1 MLGPVVRTLPFG
13 DDRPLRDATE
23 ALLARPPQLVI
34 ATTGI
39 GIRSWFGAAESW
51 GIDGELTRALDPAR
65 RVARGPKAG
74 AALAAV
80 GLPSHADEPSE
91 RLDHLVGGLLADGV
105 AGTRIALQ
113 LYGEAL
119 PAVIERL
126 RGAGADVVAV
136 PIYSWTGGR
145 GPAPGPP
152 ARRGRGGRPARRRHL
167 HQLGGGAELR
177 RPWPT
182 TSGVGADLRDIL
194 SSRVLAACVGPI
206 TGEMAETVGFEHRCV
221 PDRGRLGLLVREL
234 STELHGRHR
243 HLRTADREVVVH
255 GASVWSGDDHVL
267 LTDLDRLLFAV
278 FAADRPGVVV
288 SRRALRQRIW
298 GQQCGESAID
308 SAVSRLRRVLQPVGV
323 TIDTVHRRGWASV
336 PRRLRCPALADP
348 LDALVE
354 LTPEAPRPRPASADR
369 GGLGAAPAGAGPA
382 SKPAA
387 MVATWLPNT
396 AAPTRSMVSTSRSPG
411 WRRASH
417 APMTPVTAGS
427 TSSSATRPMGSAR
440 RPAARSAPTSRV

>member
-1 MLGPVVRTLPFG
+1 MGPGAPICGSIPPLTGWRVGVTAHRRADEQAELLRRRGAAVVLGPVVRTLPFG
-13 DDRPLRDATE
+13 DDRPLREATE

-65 RVARGPKAG
+65 RVARGPKAR

-91 RLDHLVGGLLADGV
+91 RLDHLVGGLLARGV
-105 AGTRIALQ
+105 GGTRIALQ

-119 PAVIERL
+119 PGVIERL

-136 PIYSWTGGR
+136 PIYSWT
-145 GPAPGPP
+145 A
-152 ARRGRGGRPARRRHL
+152 AEDLRPARRL
-167 HQLGGGAELR
+167 VEDVVGGRVDAV
-177 RPWPT
+177 T
-182 TSGVGADLRDIL
+182 FTSSAAVRSFAALADDLGVGADLRDIL

-206 TGEMAETVGFEHRCV
+206 TGEMAETVGFVHGCV

-243 HLRTADREVVVH
+243 HLRTADREVAVH
-255 GASVWSGDDHVL
+255 GASVWSEGEHVL

-308 SAVSRLRRVLQPVGV
+308 SAVSRLRRVLQPVGL
-323 TIDTVHRRGWASV
+323 TIDTVHRRGWALGATAA
-336 PRRLRCPALADP
+336 PCPALPDP
-348 LDALVE
+348 LDALV
-354 LTPEAPRPRPASADR
+354 
-369 GGLGAAPAGAGPA
+369 G
-382 SKPAA
+382 
-387 MVATWLPNT
+387 
-396 AAPTRSMVSTSRSPG
+396 
-411 WRRASH
+411 
-417 APMTPVTAGS
+417 
-427 TSSSATRPMGSAR
+427 
-440 RPAARSAPTSRV
+440 